1 MSDLIIDPEF
11 QSLLP
16 PLSDEEFKHLEE
28 NIKADGC
35 RDSLKVWN
43 GIIIDG
49 HQRFKICQENN
60 IPFKT
65 EQMDFADRDDA
76 IVWIIQNQL
85 GRKNL
90 SPEESGGLSPE
101 IKANIGK
108 GMPMILK
115 IKDVKI
121 GQRVRDE
128 YGDMQALADSIRE
141 HGLLHPIVVDSDYNL
156 IAGCRRLLACERIG
170 LKEIEAKVLEDIS
183 EKELRVLELE
193 ENIRRK
199 DLTEL
204 EKSKN
209 LVELAEIKEQEL
221 KEKVRVFT
229 DSVKTNEETNC
240 AESAHL
246 NNPDGREFLA
256 DSARNP
262 VGRPQK
268 ATSLEKVAAE
278 IGISRETLRDAKQ
291 HVKAVEEFPPLENLP
306 KYQAIETAKEL
317 RKAPPEEQEKILDF
331 ASRRSQLPEVQ
342 KEEDFYSYIDECGK
356 IAKKYHKALYAFLEI
371 NADEKEF
378 KMLGEAIIPQTAES
392 YLREIEDT
400 INKLSRV
407 RKFMKGVI
415 EHGKNPKIGT

>member
-1 MSDLIIDPEF
+1 MNDLIIDSEF

-16 PLSDEEFKHLEE
+16 PLSDEEFKQLEE

-35 RDSLKVWN
+35 RESLKVWN
-43 GIIIDG
+43 GIIVDG

-65 EQMDFADRDDA
+65 EEIDFTDRDDA

-90 SPEESGGLSPE
+90 SPEQSEGLSPE
-101 IKANIGK
+101 IKSDAGK

-183 EKELRVLELE
+183 EKELRILELE

-221 KEKVRVFT
+221 KEKIVELNCTESVHLGNKEYFS
-229 DSVKTNEETNC
+229 DSEKKSRGQPPKVNGLKQI
-240 AESAHL
+240 AE
-246 NNPDGREFLA
+246 D
-256 DSARNP
+256 
-262 VGRPQK
+262 
-268 ATSLEKVAAE
+268 
-278 IGISRETLRDAKQ
+278 IGIPITTLHDAKQ

-317 RKAPPEEQEKILDF
+317 RKAPLEEQEKILDF
-331 ASRRSQLPEVQ
+331 ASRKSQLPEVQ

>member
-1 MSDLIIDPEF
+1 
-11 QSLLP
+11 
-16 PLSDEEFKHLEE
+16 
-28 NIKADGC
+28 
-35 RDSLKVWN
+35 
-43 GIIIDG
+43 
-49 HQRFKICQENN
+49 
-60 IPFKT
+60 
-65 EQMDFADRDDA
+65 
-76 IVWIIQNQL
+76 
-85 GRKNL
+85 
-90 SPEESGGLSPE
+90 
-101 IKANIGK
+101 
-108 GMPMILK
+108 MILK
-115 IKDVKI
+115 IKDIKI

-128 YGDMQALADSIRE
+128 YGDMQALADSIQE

-221 KEKVRVFT
+221 KEKVIEPNWEESARSSNPDSQEFCT
-229 DSVKTNEETNC
+229 DSVRNVGCMSNCTGSVHSGNKEYFSDSEKKSNC

-246 NNPDGREFLA
+246 NNPNR
-256 DSARNP
+256 
-262 VGRPQK
+262 VGIRTIAK
-268 ATSLEKVAAE
+268 E
-278 IGISRETLRDAKQ
+278 IGVPPKTLHDAKQ

-317 RKAPPEEQEKILDF
+317 RKAPPEEQAKILDF
-331 ASRRSQLPEVQ
+331 ASRKSQLPEVQ
-342 KEEDFYSYIDECGK
+342 KEEDFYSYMDECGK
-356 IAKKYHKALYAFLEI
+356 ITKKYHKALYAFLEL
-371 NADEKEF
+371 NADEKDF
-378 KMLGEAIIPQTAES
+378 KMMSEIIIPQTAES

-400 INKLSRV
+400 IRKLLKIRT
-407 RKFMKGVI
+407 FMKGVT